1 MFQKKLCTLSGA
13 RQYEGHRS
21 GFSSTSNRLGDP
33 ERVLENRLGD
43 MKELEQLPGQDNTGQ
58 ENYQNH
64 IPGPLTLD
72 GLLQDLIEDE
82 DIVIVGANGWNRGTR
97 YREDEMDDGGEFD
110 HALDATTRRGA
121 LANDTNSSEVNGR
134 TEGSTSEVVS
144 VD

>member
-43 MKELEQLPGQDNTGQ
+43 MKELEQLPGRDNAGQ
-58 ENYQNH
+58 ENYQ
-64 IPGPLTLD
+64 D
-72 GLLQDLIEDE
+72 QDLIEDE

-97 YREDEMDDGGEFD
+97 YREEEMDDGGEFD

-134 TEGSTSEVVS
+134 TEGSTSEVDS